1 MTNDTHPASNDAFS
15 PERVTEQLERI
26 LSSDTF
32 TDAPRLQ
39 QFLDYVVNETLR
51 GRSSHIKGFTIAH
64 DVFKRANPID
74 AQDSTIVRV
83 EAGRLRRR
91 LKDYYTEEGKQD
103 PIHIRR

>member
-39 QFLDYVVNETLR
+39 QFLDYEVN
-51 GRSSHIKGFTIAH
+51 
-64 DVFKRANPID
+64 
-74 AQDSTIVRV
+74 
-83 EAGRLRRR
+83 
-91 LKDYYTEEGKQD
+91 
-103 PIHIRR
+103 